1 MFELLKGFQIMNLH
15 LKNNLETWL
24 YISLCFFALGFDV
37 SLAIGNTGLGLAI
50 ALGIACAIKKR
61 DSLQPLQRIDSGLIK
76 VIAIFFI
83 ITMLSWLAGGEFS
96 SKGISN
102 ITNQVVFRFA
112 PFLLLPIAI
121 KNKQQLIGF
130 TAVLLVS
137 FFINNSYLIWQGME
151 AAEALGVAR
160 PGGFMNYMYQGGL
173 LCMIVSSLPILWLAA
188 KRNDYKGIL
197 LVSWLVA
204 VVASVFNSTRGGWLA
219 SAITLPLVM
228 LSITRNKKKMLAGIM
243 VSFCLLG
250 ALVAYSPSLHS
261 RVDSIA
267 DTQSNSERFLM
278 WQSAWNMFQD
288 YPVLGIGVGNYTRAY
303 QTQYILPE
311 AKERELTHAHSNI
324 MHLLA
329 ERGALGGG
337 SFMLMWGYF
346 LWFSLKGWHKS
357 GHYAYA
363 CFFAVVCSFTLQGLT
378 EYNLGSALTSK
389 FLWLTMAMLLRW
401 LDLDGL

>member
-1 MFELLKGFQIMNLH
+1 MAV
-15 LKNNLETWL
+15 
-24 YISLCFFALGFDV
+24 YISLFFALGFDV

-83 ITMLSWLAGGEFS
+83 ITVLSWLAGGEFS

-112 PFLLLPIAI
+112 PFLLLPMAI

-151 AAEALGVAR
+151 AAEALG
-160 PGGFMNYMYQGGL
+160 
-173 LCMIVSSLPILWLAA
+173 
-188 KRNDYKGIL
+188 
-197 LVSWLVA
+197 
-204 VVASVFNSTRGGWLA
+204 
-219 SAITLPLVM
+219 
-228 LSITRNKKKMLAGIM
+228 
-243 VSFCLLG
+243 
-250 ALVAYSPSLHS
+250 
-261 RVDSIA
+261 
-267 DTQSNSERFLM
+267 
-278 WQSAWNMFQD
+278 
-288 YPVLGIGVGNYTRAY
+288 
-303 QTQYILPE
+303 
-311 AKERELTHAHSNI
+311 
-324 MHLLA
+324 
-329 ERGALGGG
+329 GG
-337 SFMLMWGYF
+337 SFMLIWGYF

-389 FLWLTMAMLLRW
+389 FLWLTMAMSLRW